1 MSKSDGLFVRVRRC
15 DHPMRDALTD
25 RSFGD
30 IVEEYARQIEEI
42 KELSPYRLRASFITL
57 TLESEASVEQTQY
70 AAIAVMKTIV
80 MGMLADLVAG
90 VKLMF
95 KLAVL
100 ALF

>member
-1 MSKSDGLFVRVRRC
+1 M
-15 DHPMRDALTD
+15 
-25 RSFGD
+25 
-30 IVEEYARQIEEI
+30 
-42 KELSPYRLRASFITL
+42 L
-57 TLESEASVEQTQY
+57 TLESGASVEQTQY

-80 MGMLADLVAG
+80 LGMLADLVTG